1 MTYTPYKRRLK
12 PVLVVLIALVFV
24 VMFMFPYIY
33 LGFSTVKTNQDV
45 ISTEPTIIPKVFS
58 VENWVRLFERLPV
71 MKYMG
76 NSLIITLGATLM
88 AIFLGGLAAYALER
102 SGSKLSSFLIVIVL
116 CLKMIPL
123 SSIAVPVFSIVMD
136 LGIYDTKIAM
146 ILVLAAVNMPYVMWM
161 MCGYYRNIPRSLD
174 QAAIID
180 GASAFK
186 TFTKVILPVSAP
198 GIVTA
203 ALFVMF
209 GCWNDFIFGLLLT
222 SINAKTFSVAISE
235 FISAFAL
242 DMGPMTSAAFLF
254 SFPVLIVSI
263 FLQKYIIQGY
273 TSGAVKE

>member
-76 NSLIITLGATLM
+76 NSLIITLSATLM

-254 SFPVLIVSI
+254 SFPVLIASI